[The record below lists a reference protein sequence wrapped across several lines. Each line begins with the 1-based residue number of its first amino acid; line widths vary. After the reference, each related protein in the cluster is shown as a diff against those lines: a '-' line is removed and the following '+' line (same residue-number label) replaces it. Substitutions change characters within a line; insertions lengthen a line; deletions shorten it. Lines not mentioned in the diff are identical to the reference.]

1 MDLSTLGGLLLA
13 VGALVGSLLMDGG
26 ELKSLWSASALTL
39 IIGGTVGATAVSF
52 PLEDLRQ
59 LPRLLIKSFTG
70 AREDAMASIDTIV
83 SLVEKAR
90 REGLLT
96 LQNET
101 PKLNDPFM
109 IRGIEL
115 VVDGTDPQAVRSIL
129 ETDIAFMEKRHRSG
143 ASILETA
150 GGFAPT
156 MGIIGTVM
164 GLVHVLGN
172 LSEPDKMG
180 PAIAVAFLATFYGIF
195 TANVFWLPL
204 ANKLKA
210 RSADEIL
217 LRELV
222 LEGVLSLQ
230 AGESPRIVREKL
242 EVFLSPKQKKAVPR
256 GEPQSTTV
264 SEDNV

>member
-26 ELKSLWSASALTL
+26 QLKSLWSASAFVL
-39 IIGGTVGATAVSF
+39 ILGGTVGATAVSF
-52 PLEDLRQ
+52 PLEDLLQ
-59 LPRLLIKSFTG
+59 LPRLVIKSFTG
-70 AREDAMASIDTIV
+70 AREDAMSSIDNIV

-109 IRGIEL
+109 VRGIEL

-129 ETDIAFMEKRHRSG
+129 ETDIAFMEKRHKAG

-242 EVFLSPKQKKAVPR
+242 EVFLSPKQKKAVPQ
-256 GEPQSTTV
+256 GEPHSTTV